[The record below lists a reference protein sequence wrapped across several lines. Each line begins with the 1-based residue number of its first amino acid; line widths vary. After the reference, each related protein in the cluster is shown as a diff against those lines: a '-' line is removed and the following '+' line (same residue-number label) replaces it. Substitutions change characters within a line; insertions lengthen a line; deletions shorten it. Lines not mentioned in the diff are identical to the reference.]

1 MGNILSKKLKK
12 NIIFNFENNLLLSCN
27 ETSYITEDESPE
39 KSSQNNTLKQ
49 INTTPSPPSYTLK
62 RPENIDFDYKYFDIE
77 EGEDFFFNKKRE
89 GILANKRKEKTS

>member
-39 KSSQNNTLKQ
+39 KSSEKNTLKQ
-49 INTTPSPPSYTLK
+49 INTTPTPPSYTLK

-89 GILANKRKEKTS
+89 GIIANKRKEKTS

>member
-12 NIIFNFENNLLLSCN
+12 NIIFNFENNLLLSCDEISN
-27 ETSYITEDESPE
+27 VTEDES
-39 KSSQNNTLKQ
+39 SNLTSQLDP
-49 INTTPSPPSYTLK
+49 INKIPSPPSYTLK

-89 GILANKRKEKTS
+89 TSIAKKRKEKTS

>member
-27 ETSYITEDESPE
+27 EISYITEDESSE
-39 KSSQNNTLKQ
+39 KSSEKNTLKQ
-49 INTTPSPPSYTLK
+49 INTTPTPPSYTLK

-89 GILANKRKEKTS
+89 GIIANKRKEKTS